1 MGLKYK
7 YLLQICFPTL
17 RLLLLLQIHRICL
30 QIGREATVH
39 VWDAIDHRILS
50 LLQGGHTRGVS
61 AVDFSSDGE
70 RLASLGLD
78 DYHTLVVWN
87 WRKGYK
93 LANARSD
100 GGLTY

>member
-1 MGLKYK
+1 M
-7 YLLQICFPTL
+7 
-17 RLLLLLQIHRICL
+17 L
-30 QIGREATVH
+30 QIGNEATVH
-39 VWDAIDHRILS
+39 VWDAVDHRILS
-50 LLQGGHTRGVS
+50 LLQGGHKRGVS

-93 LANARSD
+93 LANARFVDRFTYKSYHFLQVFFLQYII
-100 GGLTY
+100 LTL

>member
-1 MGLKYK
+1 M
-7 YLLQICFPTL
+7 
-17 RLLLLLQIHRICL
+17 
-30 QIGREATVH
+30 
-39 VWDAIDHRILS
+39 
-50 LLQGGHTRGVS
+50 RGVS

-93 LANARSD
+93 LASARSVD
-100 GGLTY
+100 RFTYKSYHFLQVFPLQYIILSI